1 MWVEISRHAHA
12 LRFLFQCER
21 EEEFSPPIPSHQLP
35 RFNVSTGFMFPLLGR
50 KISRQLLGEKSQGRK
65 VRAQTAMEIQQF
77 GAILVAHVC
86 GESQTFKI
94 CSIHVSII
102 YYYHMNMLHVYMH
115 DPIRSYGVLECKLI
129 SNRSPNS
136 RKLIRLISV
145 ASLEAYMYLNCMYT
159 YTYVHLL

>member
-12 LRFLFQCER
+12 LRFLFQCR
-21 EEEFSPPIPSHQLP
+21 TGRRVLSTNSITSAAFQRFHWFRVPSPGPKNIPATFGKKKSRPQSSGPNSNGNSAVWGHFGCTCLWRKPDFQNM
-35 RFNVSTGFMFPLLGR
+35 FNTCIYH
-50 KISRQLLGEKSQGRK
+50 IS
-65 VRAQTAMEIQQF
+65 
-77 GAILVAHVC
+77 
-86 GESQTFKI
+86 
-94 CSIHVSII
+94 
-102 YYYHMNMLHVYMH
+102 HMNMLHVYMH

-129 SNRSPNS
+129 IHRSPNS

>member
-1 MWVEISRHAHA
+1 MHWDFYSSV
-12 LRFLFQCER
+12 ER
-21 EEEFSPPIPSHQLP
+21 EEDFFPPIPSHQLP
-35 RFNVSTGFMFPLLGR
+35 RFNVSTGFVFPLLGR

-86 GESQTFKI
+86 GRKPDFQNMFNT
-94 CSIHVSII
+94 CM
-102 YYYHMNMLHVYMH
+102 YYILHMNMLHVYMH
-115 DPIRSYGVLECKLI
+115 DPIRSYGVLGCKLI
-129 SNRSPNS
+129 INRSPNS

-145 ASLEAYMYLNCMYT
+145 ASLEVYMYLNCMYA